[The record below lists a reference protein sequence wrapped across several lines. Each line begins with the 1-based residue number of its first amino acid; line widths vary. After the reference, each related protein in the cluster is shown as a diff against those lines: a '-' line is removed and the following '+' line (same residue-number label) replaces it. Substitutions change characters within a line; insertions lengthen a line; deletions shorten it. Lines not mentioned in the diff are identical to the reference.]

1 MYIFPLQITY
11 FCSQLTIDTVRSI
24 IMGNLPSACR
34 KIRDDFNDAGRPQVR
49 ITLISAGH
57 PDCEPPQPWFE
68 GHPPLPPVYSTN
80 SPPPYVDPPR
90 YAEVDVSNGTGVR
103 ETSARRVRAIEVRE
117 REREREREVRR
128 SQVEPESRTRTM
140 RPWPRRSVWADLVPL
155 AMNDD

>member
-1 MYIFPLQITY
+1 
-11 FCSQLTIDTVRSI
+11 
-24 IMGNLPSACR
+24 MGNFPSACR

-49 ITLISAGH
+49 ITLISACHPDH
-57 PDCEPPQPWFE
+57 PDCE
-68 GHPPLPPVYSTN
+68 PPLPPVYSTN

-103 ETSARRVRAIEVRE
+103 ETSARRVRAIEL

-128 SQVEPESRTRTM
+128 PQFEPESRTRTM
-140 RPWPRRSVWADLVPL
+140 RPWPRQSVWADLVPL